1 MTESRHTQQP
11 ERPKKKKKKYKIHWL
26 RIILAV
32 LLLTIVVGS
41 GVVLGIVYNAVKDM
55 PPLDDSTLS
64 SYEISSYILDKDGN
78 YVDKLHAGEYRVP
91 VTFSEISPNMINA
104 LVAIEDQRFYTHK
117 GIDPIRIAGAMVA
130 NVKAGR
136 VVQGGSTITQQLAGM
151 AMLDRTEKSYTRKIQ
166 EAAIAFSI
174 EQNYSKDEII
184 TMYLNRVFFGNN
196 AYGIQ
201 AAAETFFNK
210 DATDLTVTESALLAG
225 MIQNPSKWSPTR
237 NPENALKRRNIVL
250 GEMVDTGALTQSEAD
265 AYKAEPITLAEFQT
279 AQTEDT
285 AQYANQSF
293 IDHVIN
299 EAIDILDL
307 ADNSRQLYTGG
318 YIIHTTLDTNL
329 QGKMEEIY
337 NDDTQFPKGDS
348 TSILQSAMV
357 LMNSTSGEVRALVG
371 GRNLTGAR
379 NLNRA
384 TQSVRQ
390 PGSSF
395 KPIAV
400 YGPAFEAGYSPGT
413 VIDDYPKSYGGHV
426 FKNYDHKYRGLMTC
440 REAIKNSTNVVAVKL
455 LEKIG
460 VENGFKF
467 AEKLGITSLVSEGPN
482 NDLNLS
488 MALGGLTQGVSP
500 LEMAGAY
507 GAFANKGIYTKPYVI
522 TQITDSKGKVL
533 YENEPVRTSVMS
545 EETAYMISSSLVS
558 VVSES
563 GGTGSVAAIKGRQVA
578 GKTGTTSDN
587 KDYWFMG
594 YTPQYV
600 CAVWMG
606 YDQPREIK
614 SVTSAGRS
622 CGPLFQKMMAYAHQ
636 DLPVVSF
643 EKPDGI
649 TTATIDTKSGL
660 LPSALTPAEY
670 QKSEIFNK
678 NAVPKEVSTAW
689 EEVEIDPL
697 SGELFTDKCP
707 GTAEVKVFLHR
718 ETPWQ
723 DDIASGF
730 TPADASLEA
739 PTEPCSLHADGM
751 PVGDF
756 FLSGNGR
763 YTDGQLRS
771 AELAWQNY
779 NTTSLNGVYYEI
791 YRSTHGGFTADSTT
805 LIGNST
811 GTVYTDASPSTTER
825 NVYKVVVKDKATHEQ
840 LAVSNEV
847 ALANTTSAAPSDTS
861 NEAPADSN
869 EPSNVPT
876 DEPAV
881 PDTKPSGGE
890 TAASIALSGSSS
902 GSSVNLSWNAPG
914 SGSYQYFV
922 FRSESPSVAASSSN
936 QIGGGSIITATSY
949 SDTSAQAGT
958 TYYYKVLAFNRE
970 TNERVAASNEISVT
984 R

>member
-1 MTESRHTQQP
+1 MTESRHAQQP

-26 RIILAV
+26 RIILT
-32 LLLTIVVGS
+32 LLLLVMVVGGGIVV
-41 GVVLGIVYNAVKDM
+41 GIVYNAVKDM
-55 PPLDDSTLS
+55 PPLDDASLS
-64 SYEISSYILDKDGN
+64 NYEVSSYILDKDGN

-91 VTFSEISPNMINA
+91 VNFSDISPNMINA

-117 GIDPIRIAGAMVA
+117 GVDPIRIAGAMVA

-136 VVQGGSTITQQLAGM
+136 IVQGGSTITQQLAGM
-151 AMLDRTEKSYTRKIQ
+151 AMLDRGEKSYTRKIQ
-166 EAAIAFSI
+166 EAAIALKI
-174 EQNYSKDEII
+174 EGQYSKDEII
-184 TMYLNRVFFGNN
+184 TMYLNRVFFGSS
-196 AYGIQ
+196 AYGIE

-210 DATDLTVTESALLAG
+210 DAKDLTIPESALLAG
-225 MIQNPSKWSPTR
+225 MIQNPSKWSPTGH
-237 NPENALKRRNIVL
+237 PENALKRRNLVL
-250 GEMVDTGALTQSEAD
+250 SEMVDTGALTQEQCD
-265 AYKAEPITLAEFQT
+265 AYQQEPITLAEFQGSKS
-279 AQTEDT
+279 EDSKP
-285 AQYANQSF
+285 YANQSF

-299 EAIDILDL
+299 EAIEILGL
-307 ADNSRQLYTGG
+307 ESNSRQLYTGG
-318 YIIHTTLDTNL
+318 YIIHTTLDTDL
-329 QGKMEEIY
+329 QGKMESIY

-357 LMNSTSGEVRALVG
+357 LMDSTTGEVRALVG
-371 GRNLTGAR
+371 GRNLEGAR

-400 YGPAFEAGYSPGT
+400 YGPAFEMGYSPGT
-413 VIDDYPKSYGGHV
+413 VIDDYPKVYGGHV

-460 VENGFKF
+460 IENGFKF
-467 AEKLGITSLVSEGPN
+467 AQSLGITSLVDEGPN

-488 MALGGLTQGVSP
+488 MALGGLTHGVSP

-507 GAFANKGIYTKPYVI
+507 GAFANKGVYTKPYVI
-522 TQITDSKGKVL
+522 TQITDAKGKVI
-533 YENEPVRTSVMS
+533 YENEPERRSVMS
-545 EETAYMISSSLVS
+545 EETAYMVTSSLVS

-600 CAVWMG
+600 CSVWMG
-606 YDQPREIK
+606 YDKPREIK

-636 DLPVVSF
+636 DLPVKTF
-643 EKPDGI
+643 ERPAGI

-660 LPSALTPAEY
+660 LASSLTPAEY

-678 NAVPKEVSTAW
+678 NSVPKETSTAW
-689 EEVEIDPL
+689 QEIEIDPL

-723 DDIASGF
+723 DDIAPGF

-756 FLSGNGR
+756 FLSGNGK

-771 AELAWQNY
+771 SELAWQDY
-779 NTTSLNGVYYEI
+779 TAAVGSSVYYEI
-791 YRSTHGGFTADSTT
+791 HRSTHGGFTPDATT
-805 LIGNST
+805 LLGNST
-811 GTVYTDASPSTTER
+811 GTVYADNSPSTTER
-825 NVYKVVVKDKATHEQ
+825 NVYKVIVKDKSTHQQ
-840 LAVSNEV
+840 LGVSNEV
-847 ALANTTSAAPSDTS
+847 ALAATTNAASPEPSDKPNDKPDETPSAPDNTTPAP
-861 NEAPADSN
+861 
-869 EPSNVPT
+869 EP
-876 DEPAV
+876 E
-881 PDTKPSGGE
+881 KPSSSE
-890 TAASIALSGSSS
+890 ASSISLSGSSS

-914 SGSYQYFV
+914 SGSYQYFI
-922 FRSESPSVAASSSN
+922 FRSESPSVAASSGN
-936 QIGGGSIITATSY
+936 QIGGGSIITSTSY
-949 SDTSAQAGT
+949 SDSSAQAGT

-970 TNERVAASNEISVT
+970 TNEKIAASNEIAVT